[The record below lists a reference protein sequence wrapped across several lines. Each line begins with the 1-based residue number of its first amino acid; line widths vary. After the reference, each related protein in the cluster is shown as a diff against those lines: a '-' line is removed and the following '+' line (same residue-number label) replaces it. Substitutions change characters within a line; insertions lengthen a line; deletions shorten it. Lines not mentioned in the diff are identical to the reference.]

1 MISRFSDH
9 AANERTYLAWIRTA
23 IVVMGFG
30 FLIERFSLVMQQL
43 ELMPKT
49 RSAIAQKLG
58 LHLGSV
64 AGLIM
69 ILMGLGIIVVA
80 TIRFIRM
87 SRHIDSN
94 DVQKIGIHTDILL
107 AGLLVLIGAGVL
119 VYAAHLVL

>member
-49 RSAIAQKLG
+49 QSAMAQKLG

-69 ILMGLGIIVVA
+69 ILMGLGIINRGTRPSA
-80 TIRFIRM
+80 PKDQRTASAYIF
-87 SRHIDSN
+87 
-94 DVQKIGIHTDILL
+94 
-107 AGLLVLIGAGVL
+107 GAICP
-119 VYAAHLVL
+119 A